1 MIYLDSAATSYYR
14 PDSVA
19 LAVADAV
26 RQMGN
31 SSRGIHDAALD
42 ASRTIY
48 QVREKLGGM
57 FGCTPSQIAFASN
70 VTESLNTALC
80 GLLRPGDHVVTT
92 VLEHNSVLRPLYRLE
107 QGGVELSIAGCDALG
122 TVCLEDIQALFQPNT
137 RAVVCTHA
145 SNLTG
150 NLMDIRRIG
159 KAAHERGI
167 LMIVD
172 GAQTAGIFPVDLRK
186 DHVDV
191 FCFTGHK
198 SLLGPQGTGGMAARQ
213 GLLIEPLK
221 VGGSGIKTFEKEQ
234 PEQMPEVLEAGTLNG
249 HGIAGLGAGIDYI
262 SSKGMDKLKEKE
274 LRLAEMF
281 YEKVIQIPG
290 VKVYGSFTPKQRAP
304 IVSLNI
310 KELPSGEVSST
321 LMEEYEI
328 CTRSGGHCAPLMHK
342 AFGTEAQGMVR
353 FSFSS
358 FNTEEQTEQA
368 VKAVKEIAEER

>member
-1 MIYLDSAATSYYR
+1 MIYFDSAATSYYR

-26 RQMGN
+26 RHMGN
-31 SSRGIHDAALD
+31 SSRGMHDAALD
-42 ASRTIY
+42 ASRTIFE
-48 QVREKLGGM
+48 VREKLGEM
-57 FGCTPSQIAFASN
+57 FGCGPSQIAFSSN
-70 VTESLNTALC
+70 VTESLNTAVC
-80 GLLRPGDHVVTT
+80 GLLSPGDHVVTT
-92 VLEHNSVLRPLYRLE
+92 VLEHNSVLRPLYRME
-107 QGGVELSIAGCDALG
+107 QQGVELSIAECDAFG
-122 TVCLEDIQALFQPNT
+122 VIRPEHIKELFRPNT

-150 NLMDIRRIG
+150 NLTDIRRIG

-172 GAQTAGIFPVDLRK
+172 GAQTAGIFPVDLLK

-198 SLLGPQGTGGMAARQ
+198 SLLGPQGTGGMAVRR
-213 GLLIEPLK
+213 GLAVNPLK
-221 VGGSGIKTFEKEQ
+221 VGGSGMRTFEKEQ
-234 PEQMPEVLEAGTLNG
+234 PGQMPEVLEAGTLNG

-262 SSKGMDKLKEKE
+262 NRQGMDHLREKE
-274 LRLAEMF
+274 LRLAGMF
-281 YEKVIQIPG
+281 YEEVVRIPG
-290 VKVYGSFTPKQRAP
+290 VAVYGSFAKEQRAP

-310 KELPSGEVSST
+310 RDIPSGEVSSC
-321 LMEEYEI
+321 LMEEYGI

-342 AFGTEAQGMVR
+342 AFGTEEQGMVR

-368 VKAVKEIAEER
+368 VKSVKEIAEES

>member
-26 RQMGN
+26 RHMGN

-48 QVREKLGGM
+48 QVREKLGEM
-57 FGCTPSQIAFASN
+57 FGCGPSQIAFASN

-80 GLLRPGDHVVTT
+80 GLIRPGDHVVTT

-107 QGGVELSIAGCDALG
+107 QQGVELSIAGCDTLG
-122 TVCLEDIQALFQPNT
+122 TVCPEDIQALFRPNT

-198 SLLGPQGTGGMAARQ
+198 SLLGPQGTGGMAVRQ

-262 SSKGMDKLKEKE
+262 GIKGMDKLKEKE

-281 YEKVIQIPG
+281 YERVIQIPE
-290 VKVYGSFTPKQRAP
+290 VKVYGSFTTKQRAP

-310 KELPSGEVSST
+310 KELPSGEVSSI
-321 LMEEYEI
+321 LMEEYGI

-342 AFGTEAQGMVR
+342 AFGTEVQGMVR

-358 FNTEEQTEQA
+358 FNTEEQTEQV

>member
-107 QGGVELSIAGCDALG
+107 QRGVELSIAGCDALG
-122 TVCLEDIQALFQPNT
+122 TVCPEDIQALFQPNT

-172 GAQTAGIFPVDLRK
+172 GAQTAGIFPMDLRK

-198 SLLGPQGTGGMAARQ
+198 SLLGPQGTGGMAVRQ
-213 GLLIEPLK
+213 GLLIKPLK

-290 VKVYGSFTPKQRAP
+290 VKVYGSFTTKQRAP

-310 KELPSGEVSST
+310 NKVPSGEVSSF
-321 LMEEYEI
+321 LMEEYGI